1 LTWAQKV
8 IYLLFAGDTV
18 VIEDLASRGA
28 DANKAAEGGVTA
40 LHAAAEMGNLEAVKA
55 LLKVKIPLEI

>member
-1 LTWAQKV
+1 M
-8 IYLLFAGDTV
+8 
-18 VIEDLASRGA
+18 IEDLASRGA